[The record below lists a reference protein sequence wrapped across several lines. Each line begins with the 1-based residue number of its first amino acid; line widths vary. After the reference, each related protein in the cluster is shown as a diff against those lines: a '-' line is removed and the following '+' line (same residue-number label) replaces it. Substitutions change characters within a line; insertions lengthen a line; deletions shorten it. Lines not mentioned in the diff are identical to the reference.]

1 MYANFE
7 TTGARNLGSL
17 LRDVV
22 LVLAT
27 TATIVTANAGE
38 SVARVNPPAIG
49 DAAPAA
55 QPVYGT
61 YPIVSGDNLT
71 KIAAGHGLNLITGWR
86 LFDNVNP
93 SIMNPDLIMPD
104 HQLRILALGEQ
115 VPPRPLAVSSTRQVV
130 VRHVVAR
137 QVVVRHVVARQ
148 VVGES
153 IWDRLAQCESGGNWS
168 SNVGTFDGGLQ
179 FHPGT
184 WRAYGGTQYA
194 PAANQATREQQITVA
209 QRVLAAQGW
218 GAWPACSRKLGLR

>member
-1 MYANFE
+1 MYANSE
-7 TTGARNLGSL
+7 TTGARNAGS

-27 TATIVTANAGE
+27 TVTIVTANAGD
-38 SVARVNPPAIG
+38 SVARVNPPTLG

-55 QPVYGT
+55 QPVYVT

-71 KIAAGHGLNLITGWR
+71 KIAAGHGLNLMTGWR

-93 SIMNPDLIMPD
+93 SIMNPDLIVPN
-104 HQLRILALGEQ
+104 HQLRILALGGQ
-115 VPPRPLAVSSTRQVV
+115 APPRPLAVSS
-130 VRHVVAR
+130 AR
-137 QVVVRHVVARQ
+137 QVVVRQ